1 MTDPIA
7 IAAKLSPDADADA
20 DDKSGNV
27 EETKV
32 SQEESKVAAN
42 QRLKDHRQ
50 FEFLR
55 TTKYS
60 EYYQRLIPN
69 KHLKSIQADDARIY
83 GGRFTQKG
91 NLYYCSS

>member
-7 IAAKLSPDADADA
+7 IATKLSPDADADADA

-42 QRLKDHRQ
+42 QRLKDHR
-50 FEFLR
+50 
-55 TTKYS
+55 
-60 EYYQRLIPN
+60 
-69 KHLKSIQADDARIY
+69 
-83 GGRFTQKG
+83 
-91 NLYYCSS
+91 

>member
-7 IAAKLSPDADADA
+7 TAAKLSPDADA

-42 QRLKDHRQ
+42 QRLKDHR
-50 FEFLR
+50 
-55 TTKYS
+55 
-60 EYYQRLIPN
+60 
-69 KHLKSIQADDARIY
+69 
-83 GGRFTQKG
+83 
-91 NLYYCSS
+91 